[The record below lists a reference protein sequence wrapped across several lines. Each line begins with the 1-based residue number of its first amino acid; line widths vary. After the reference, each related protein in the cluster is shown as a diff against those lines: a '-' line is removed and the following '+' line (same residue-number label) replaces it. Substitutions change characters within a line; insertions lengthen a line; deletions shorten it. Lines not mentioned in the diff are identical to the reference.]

1 MKLPATNRAILGWA
15 LILIATGSGINLI
28 IVARDYQLAYLS
40 LNQLGLTV
48 SRVTLQ
54 TDSSSMASV
63 IVEINAN
70 NPVDFGGLKATQA
83 FFSVSFSAAGSTLF
97 QDNPLQG
104 YSLVDKPLAS
114 HGLTGLSVTLILN
127 TENATSLLA
136 FNKGHPPGSVVASTT
151 VTLWVSSLLSS
162 LFNEINLTTGIGTEF
177 QQLQNITLT

>member
-1 MKLPATNRAILGWA
+1 MKLPVTNKGILGWA
-15 LILIATGSGINLI
+15 LILIATVSAINLV

-40 LNQLGLTV
+40 LNKLDLTV

-54 TDSSSMASV
+54 NDPSSMASI
-63 IVEINAN
+63 IVEINAD

-83 FFSVSFSAAGSTLF
+83 FVSVSFSAPGSTLF
-97 QDNPLQG
+97 QDTPLQST
-104 YSLVDKPLAS
+104 SLVDKPLAS

-127 TENATSLLA
+127 TENATSLFA
-136 FNKGHPPGSVVASTT
+136 FSKARPPGSVVATTT

-162 LFNEINLTTGIGTEF
+162 LFNEINFGIPGTEF

>member
-1 MKLPATNRAILGWA
+1 MKLPADKRVILGWA
-15 LILIATGSGINLI
+15 LILIATGSGVNLI

-40 LNQLGLTV
+40 LNKLDLAV

-54 TDSSSMASV
+54 NDSSSMASI

-70 NPVDFGGLKATQA
+70 NPVDFAGLKATQA
-83 FFSVSFSAAGSTLF
+83 FVSVSFSAPGSTLF

-104 YSLVDKPLAS
+104 YSLFDKSLAS
-114 HGLTGLSVTLILN
+114 HGLTGLSVTLTLN
-127 TENATSLLA
+127 AENATSLLA
-136 FNKGHPPGSVVASTT
+136 FSKAHPPGSVAASTT

-177 QQLQNITLT
+177 QRLQNITLT